1 MCVCQDL
8 LLFGSE
14 GARRRRRITIITDF
28 IHPPLESSASRAIQH
43 PIGRGWVLWRPPGT
57 GKLDGRPPR
66 QRRSGTHGGA
76 VCSGDHDGSWRVRV
90 RVRVKL
96 TTPPPPPNKKNT
108 RRKLWA
114 LVGAREERA
123 LGGTLEPWTLG
134 AFWRRGHLG
143 RSGGVDTW
151 VRSGGAET
159 WGRSG
164 GADMWDALD
173 AEKQEKAPLTLVGVS
188 CSVRIC
194 YYSGAKE
201 Q

>member
-1 MCVCQDL
+1 MCVCVCQDL

-28 IHPPLESSASRAIQH
+28 IHPPLETRASRAVQH

-96 TTPPPPPNKKNT
+96 TTPPPPPPPQIKKYQEET
-108 RRKLWA
+108 MGSGGCSW
-114 LVGAREERA
+114 GA
-123 LGGTLEPWTLG
+123 GTWGRSGTVDTWGVLEPWTLG
-134 AFWRRGHLG
+134 SAPDARKL
-143 RSGGVDTW
+143 
-151 VRSGGAET
+151 GGALE
-159 WGRSG
+159 GRTCG
-164 GADMWDALD
+164 
-173 AEKQEKAPLTLVGVS
+173 TLWMRKS
-188 CSVRIC
+188 RKRHRSL
-194 YYSGAKE
+194 
-201 Q
+201 